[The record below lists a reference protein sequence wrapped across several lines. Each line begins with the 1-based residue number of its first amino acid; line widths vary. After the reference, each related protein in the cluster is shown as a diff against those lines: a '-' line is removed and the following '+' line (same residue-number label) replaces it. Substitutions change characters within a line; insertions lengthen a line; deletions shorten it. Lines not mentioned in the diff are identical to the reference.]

1 MLPIP
6 PDEQAKIDECIET
19 LAGHMMKY
27 TEPEKLEDFESI
39 EVELIDQIQTRVAPK
54 LGEFF
59 FLKEGQKS
67 QGNSE
72 K

>member
-6 PDEQAKIDECIET
+6 PDEQAQIDECIEK

-39 EVELIDQIQTRVAPK
+39 EVELIDQI
-54 LGEFF
+54 
-59 FLKEGQKS
+59 
-67 QGNSE
+67 
-72 K
+72 